1 MSVEATVRDY
11 YEALR
16 RGDLLSPYFAERE
29 EVVKFGVGERL
40 AGYEAVADG
49 LREQTRTTADWQ
61 VESSDLRVVS
71 RETVAWFTD
80 DVAMSW
86 TGSERAEE
94 TDASGS
100 ETRHS
105 FETRWSGVL
114 ERDAGE
120 GNAGDDSDRETGDD
134 GESGNDDGES
144 RTSDDSERDEPDWR
158 FVQMHVSAPHEL

>member
-1 MSVEATVRDY
+1 MNATETVEAY

-16 RGDLLSPYFAERE
+16 RGDPLSPYFAERE

-49 LREQTRTTADWQ
+49 LREQTRTTDDWR
-61 VESSDLRVVS
+61 VESRALRVTA

-86 TGSERAEE
+86 TATGSERAEE

-120 GNAGDDSDRETGDD
+120 GNAGDDGESGSDD
-134 GESGNDDGES
+134 GESETG
-144 RTSDDSERDEPDWR
+144 DDSERDEPGWR

>member
-1 MSVEATVRDY
+1 MNATETVEAY

-16 RGDLLSPYFAERE
+16 RGDSLSPYFAERD

-40 AGYEAVADG
+40 AGYEAVAEG
-49 LREQTRTTADWQ
+49 LREQTRTTDEWR
-61 VESSDLRVVS
+61 VESRALRVIT

-86 TGSERAEE
+86 TATGSERAEE
-94 TDASGS
+94 TDDSGG
-100 ETRHS
+100 EKRHS

-114 ERDAGE
+114 ERDTDRNE
-120 GNAGDDSDRETGDD
+120 GD
-134 GESGNDDGES
+134 
-144 RTSDDSERDEPDWR
+144 DDSERSGSDWR